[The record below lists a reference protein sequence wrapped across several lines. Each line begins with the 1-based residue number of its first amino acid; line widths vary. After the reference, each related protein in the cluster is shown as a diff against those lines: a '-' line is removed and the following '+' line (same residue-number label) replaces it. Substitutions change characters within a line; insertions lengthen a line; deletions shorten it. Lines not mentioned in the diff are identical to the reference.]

1 MPASDFLV
9 GAVLFAAML
18 AAALGGALLLLRRR
32 LPWLRGAE
40 AATAFALIAV
50 LGVMAIHLAPAAL
63 GVLGRGSVL
72 AAAALWLLLCWRV
85 PATSAAPPEL
95 ELTEPPDPDARYTR
109 PLAWAGAGLAG
120 LFFLAFAASQ
130 LVVPTGSIDFGTFH
144 LPNVIRWMQ
153 SGSIWQIDNFLPAV
167 APGNYPNNG
176 DVLILAFV
184 LPWHNDFLAHGAM
197 WSAYALTGLAM
208 FALARRLGA
217 GLPVALMAACL
228 LLAIP
233 AVAVSAMRQS
243 LTDSLMLFG
252 FAAGLLFLVRHHRS
266 GATAE
271 LVLAGLALG
280 VSFGTKWYGVSSV
293 AIVVAVWALARLA
306 AGRGLGTVVRQGAAL
321 VGLVALAGG
330 VWLLRNWIESG
341 NPVFPVRVAPF
352 GIEIFAA
359 APDVTRERFGFTIA
373 DYLTDVSAWRE
384 YILPQFRSFLAAPAG
399 LALVGALAALAV
411 AAARRRVR
419 GRGVALAL
427 AACCALLLA
436 AYAVTPYTAGGPEG
450 MPILVGADS
459 RYAVP
464 AIVVALALAA
474 WGAGRVR
481 RGALA
486 FTAVG
491 LVALLHGIGKSGGGE
506 LNPAPLGRWDFA
518 VAIAFVAG
526 LGALAWA
533 FEPWARRLWRSSL
546 RVPGTAAAL
555 AAVLLV
561 VAVVGNEVQARFNR
575 DRYLGGDAVIDAVI
589 ERAPGGARIGL
600 SGAWNDDGLS
610 PVLPSFGPRFENE
623 VEYVG
628 PLVDEMQ
635 QRYEERGDFL
645 AALERG
651 GYDLLIVGRG
661 RPELPPVREGDWAAS
676 AGWELVAESE
686 RFELY
691 AAP

>member
-1 MPASDFLV
+1 MPAGDFFA

-18 AAALGGALLLLRRR
+18 AAALGGSWLLLRRR

-50 LGVMAIHLAPAAL
+50 LGVLAIHLAPAVL

-72 AAAALWLLLCWRV
+72 VAAALWLALCWR
-85 PATSAAPPEL
+85 APR
-95 ELTEPPDPDARYTR
+95 TRAEPPPLPRAEPRDPYARYGR
-109 PLAWAGAGLAG
+109 PLAWVGAGLTG
-120 LFFLAFAASQ
+120 LFFLAFVANQ
-130 LVVPTGSIDFGTFH
+130 IVVPVGSIDFGTFH

-153 SGSIWQIDNFLPAV
+153 SGSIWQVDNFLPAV

-176 DVLILAFV
+176 DVLLLAFV

-197 WSAYALTGLAM
+197 WAAYALTGLAM

-217 GLPVALMAACL
+217 SLPVALMAACL

-280 VSFGTKWYGVSSV
+280 LSFGTKWYGVSSV
-293 AIVVAVWALARLA
+293 AIVVAVWALARLL
-306 AGRGLGTVVRQGAAL
+306 AGRGLGTVLRQGAAL
-321 VGLVALAGG
+321 VGLIALAGG

-352 GIEIFAA
+352 GVEIFAA
-359 APDVTRERFGFTIA
+359 PPDVTREQFGFTIA
-373 DYLTDVSAWRE
+373 DYLTDATAWRE
-384 YILPQFRSFLAAPAG
+384 FILPQLRSFLAAPAG
-399 LALVGALAALAV
+399 LALVGGLAALAV
-411 AAARRRVR
+411 AVVRRGAR

-436 AYAVTPYTAGGPEG
+436 AYTITPYTAGGPEG

-481 RGALA
+481 WGGLA
-486 FTAVG
+486 FTGIG
-491 LVALLHGIGKSGGGE
+491 LLALLHGIGKSGGGE
-506 LNPAPLGRWDFA
+506 LNPVPVGRWDFA
-518 VAIAFVAG
+518 FAIAFVIGVAG
-526 LGALAWA
+526 LAWA

-546 RVPGTAAAL
+546 RVPGTALGL
-555 AAVLLV
+555 AAVFAV

-575 DRYLGGDAVIDAVI
+575 DRYVGGDAVIDAVI
-589 ERAPGGARIGL
+589 ERAPAGARIGL
-600 SGAWNDDGLS
+600 AGAWNDAGLS

-628 PLVDEMQ
+628 PLVEEMQ
-635 QRYEERGDFL
+635 QRYEERAGFV

-651 GYDLLIVGRG
+651 DYDLLIVGRG
-661 RPELPPVREGDWAAS
+661 RPELPPIREGDWAES
-676 AGWELVAESE
+676 AGWEPVAESE